1 MVKLE
6 DPNTLRNLSEPE
18 VTNTIINSFKKAINE
33 LTVSESGN
41 AEIRDRIKLREMRPF
56 VVKDQTNLPSKKSVF
71 NKTVGD
77 SNLELRFAQFL
88 ERCDDVISY
97 GKNYFQINFKLDY
110 VNATGEISNYYPDFF
125 VKTSPKTV
133 FIIETKGLEDLDDPL
148 KIKRLRQWCVDV
160 NSSQSDVKYD
170 FVYVDQEKF
179 DSMTGETGKSVQQ
192 LTDFVS
198 LVNNFRE
205 YKVD

>member
-1 MVKLE
+1 MSVPDDAVKDTLIGHQVRLELLFARFLE
-6 DPNTLRNLSEPE
+6 DS
-18 VTNTIINSFKKAINE
+18 
-33 LTVSESGN
+33 
-41 AEIRDRIKLREMRPF
+41 
-56 VVKDQTNLPSKKSVF
+56 
-71 NKTVGD
+71 
-77 SNLELRFAQFL
+77 
-88 ERCDDVISY
+88 DDVIAY
-97 GKNYFQINFKLDY
+97 AKNYLAVHFKLDY

-133 FIIETKGLEDLDDPL
+133 FIIETKGLENLDDPL
-148 KIKRLRQWCVDV
+148 KIIRLRQWCVDV

-179 DSMTGETGKSVQQ
+179 DSMTGETGGSVQQ

>member
-1 MVKLE
+1 MFF
-6 DPNTLRNLSEPE
+6 S
-18 VTNTIINSFKKAINE
+18 
-33 LTVSESGN
+33 
-41 AEIRDRIKLREMRPF
+41 RP
-56 VVKDQTNLPSKKSVF
+56 
-71 NKTVGD
+71 
-77 SNLELRFAQFL
+77 
-88 ERCDDVISY
+88 
-97 GKNYFQINFKLDY
+97 Y

-179 DSMTGETGKSVQQ
+179 DSMTGETGGSANQ
-192 LTDFVS
+192 LPNFDS
-198 LVNNFRE
+198 LVENFTE
-205 YKVD
+205 YKSD